1 MPHRRVGIFRRIGH
15 RVVLWRTPFALR
27 DEALTMQTPT
37 QEYVAL
43 AEESRKRRTE
53 LDDAL
58 RPILSKQRAI
68 A

>member
-1 MPHRRVGIFRRIGH
+1 M
-15 RVVLWRTPFALR
+15 
-27 DEALTMQTPT
+27 ETPT